1 MDTSIPLGAAIE
13 HNTFAPLIAALH
25 LGGDDTFSS
34 PIERIFV
41 STNGAQDCA
50 NPQRQGLS
58 AGLADGFRPNNVVGA
73 EYLQMHWITVRHGM
87 LNCSNGHKMRSMVIE
102 ARCLK
107 NSRF

>member
-1 MDTSIPLGAAIE
+1 MAV
-13 HNTFAPLIAALH
+13 LH

-34 PIERIFV
+34 PIEGIFI

-58 AGLADGFRPNNVVGA
+58 ADLADGFRPNNVVG
-73 EYLQMHWITVRHGM
+73 YTYKRIGLQSGMGCSIVRM
-87 LNCSNGHKMRSMVIE
+87 DKMRSISAIE
-102 ARCLK
+102 AKCLK